1 MPGGR
6 GLKYAEETLRVHAV
20 YHEAQQLANE
30 ITLERGKLTKV
41 RHQKVIAE
49 EAYTDAELVF
59 VADMRA
65 DNPDLS
71 QTAFD
76 KFIRGKIHQNPN
88 LRKLRGELANL
99 AHRMDEI
106 EVDIRHLQN
115 KLEIATARMGEL
127 GGYLHYLAEL
137 KRAETA
143 VVGQRIDDWPPDSAV

>member
-6 GLKYAEETLRVHAV
+6 AIKYAEDNLGVNSV
-20 YHEAQQLANE
+20 YERAQQLADE
-30 ITLERGKLTKV
+30 ITVERGKLVLK
-41 RHQKVIAE
+41 RREKLNAE
-49 EAYTDAELVF
+49 ELYTDAELVF

-71 QTAFD
+71 QTAFE
-76 KFIRGKIHQNPN
+76 KFIKGKIHQNPN
-88 LRKLRGELANL
+88 LRKMRAELADM
-99 AHRMDEI
+99 AYRMDEI

-137 KRAETA
+137 KAAETA
-143 VVGQRIDDWPPDSAV
+143 STGQDNWPPATA